1 MWYILDLLP
10 SLTISPQMD
19 VKKGIDSPELVLEK
33 QNTATVDGLYK
44 ALTTGDTKKVTGL
57 LASDL
62 EWWFHGP
69 QNCHHMMRMLT
80 GESPPTDFT
89 FEPRSI
95 TAIDD
100 RVIVEGWEGAKVY
113 WVHVWSLK
121 DGFVTQLREYFNT
134 WLTVRELM
142 PRGWVVRNK
151 GSTLWQSQ
159 PRDLFRRSLPGLMLA
174 I

>member
-1 MWYILDLLP
+1 
-10 SLTISPQMD
+10 MD
-19 VKKGIDSPELVLEK
+19 T
-33 QNTATVDGLYK
+33 QNIEETQNKAIVDALYK
-44 ALTTGDTKKVTGL
+44 ALTSGDTKKVAAL

-69 QNCHHMMRMLT
+69 HNCHHMMRILT
-80 GESPPTDFT
+80 GESTYTEFK

-100 RVIVEGWEGAKVY
+100 RVIVEGWEGAQVY

-121 DGFVTQLREYFNT
+121 ESLITQFREYFNT
-134 WLTVRELM
+134 WLTVRELR
-142 PRGWVVRNK
+142 PVDWVVRHQ

-159 PRDLFRRSLPGLMLA
+159 PRDLFSRSLPGLMLA